1 MALDDRD
8 LAALRAGAMREPD
21 FTITPRPDASFG
33 TAGDG
38 ARPAPKP
45 TPERS
50 PRPASAEK
58 SVQRPSE
65 PAQAPH
71 APAAGKQTKTPSKQ
85 SRKAPEVVEELDI
98 NRKGTYECK
107 MCKISIPEMY
117 RDAITAR
124 MLEIA
129 RDAGCTRRVPHGD
142 ALAAYLAV
150 NLPGADVG
158 DKRLPP
164 NVRAMA
170 KEYLK
175 GVAGSPTVD
184 AIKVKQDELI
194 GRTGQLVKQIRVLEL
209 LVGTLLSAYFDVHD
223 PETWNT
229 QIAAPDDISFD
240 DPSIVAII
248 EAARREYA
256 RADHANM
263 RAGNAAMR
271 RG

>member
-21 FTITPRPDASFG
+21 FTITPRSDASPG

-71 APAAGKQTKTPSKQ
+71 APAAGKQTKTSSKQ

-240 DPSIVAII
+240 DPSIAAII